1 MLYNIVMKIP
11 ETTRDY
17 LINAAYEEIYEKGYQ
32 GANTSTI
39 LKSLDMN
46 KGSMYHF
53 FKSKKDLALCVIDE
67 KLKKRIE
74 AKYHP
79 FTIYKENIIEELV
92 SLLENVNILN
102 IKYGCPVNN
111 LIQEMS
117 PLDKDFAI
125 ALESIYSYMEKCI
138 EIALDSAVK
147 NNEVSSSVDTRKLS
161 MFIIS
166 SMEGSMITAK
176 KSNSYQNYLDSISVL
191 VDYLKSLKI

>member
-1 MLYNIVMKIP
+1 MKAP

-32 GANTSTI
+32 GANTSNI

-46 KGSMYHF
+46 KGSMYHL
-53 FKSKKDLALCVIDE
+53 FKSKKDLALCVINE

-74 AKYHP
+74 AKYHS
-79 FTIYKENIIEELV
+79 FTIYQENIIEELI

-102 IKYGCPVNN
+102 IKHGCPVNN

-125 ALESIYSYMEKCI
+125 ALESIYNYMETCI
-138 EIALDSAVK
+138 ETALDKAVEV
-147 NNEVSSSVDTRKLS
+147 NEISESIDTRKLA
-161 MFIIS
+161 MFVIA

-191 VDYLKSLKI
+191 VEYLRNLKK

>member
-1 MLYNIVMKIP
+1 MKIP
-11 ETTRDY
+11 ITTRDH

-32 GANTSTI
+32 GANTSNI
-39 LKSLDMN
+39 LKILDMN

-53 FKSKKDLALCVIDE
+53 FKSKKDLALCVINE

-79 FTIYKENIIEELV
+79 FTIYQKNIIDELV
-92 SLLENVNILN
+92 SMLENVNILN

-125 ALESIYSYMEKCI
+125 ALESIYDYMEACI
-138 EIALDSAVK
+138 ESALDKAVEI
-147 NNEVSSSVDTRKLS
+147 NEISSSIDTRKLA

-176 KSNSYQNYLDSISVL
+176 KSNSYQHYLDSISVL
-191 VDYLKSLKI
+191 IEYLENLKNNSL